1 MKEQSYMFFKKQSGF
16 TLIELIIVTG
26 IILLLFGFV
35 VVNLLQE
42 QHIVSVNSSVDI
54 LISDMASQQTKAM
67 AGDTNGSFSQNSYGI
82 YFESDR
88 YTLFKG
94 NSFSA
99 IDLANFTVMLD
110 ENIAFNGVTFPNN
123 IVVFSALTGEVNG
136 FIDGNNTIAITNSQ
150 GTEIKT
156 ITINRYGVVKSIN

>member
-1 MKEQSYMFFKKQSGF
+1 MLFTNTKQKGF
-16 TLIELIIVTG
+16 TLIELIIVMG
-26 IILLLFGFV
+26 IIMLLFGFV
-35 VVNLLQE
+35 MVNLLQE

-54 LISDMASQQTKAM
+54 LIADISSQQTKAM
-67 AGDTNGSFSQNSYGI
+67 LGKSDGITSGNSYGI

-99 IDLANFTVMLD
+99 SDSTNFTVMLD
-110 ENIAFNGVTFPNN
+110 ENTVFNSVTFPNN
-123 IVVFSALTGEVNG
+123 IVVFSALLGEVNG
-136 FIDGNNTIAITNSQ
+136 FIDGNNTIVLTNSQ

-156 ITINRYGVVKSIN
+156 ITINRYGVVKGIN